1 MTPQRNHAGVDVKT
15 VTEPLE
21 HDTVR
26 STHEL
31 YGHVTQTISCL
42 SSPAITARA

>member
-15 VTEPLE
+15 VTERQG

-31 YGHVTQTISCL
+31 YGHVTQTISCP
-42 SSPAITARA
+42 SSPAMTAPV